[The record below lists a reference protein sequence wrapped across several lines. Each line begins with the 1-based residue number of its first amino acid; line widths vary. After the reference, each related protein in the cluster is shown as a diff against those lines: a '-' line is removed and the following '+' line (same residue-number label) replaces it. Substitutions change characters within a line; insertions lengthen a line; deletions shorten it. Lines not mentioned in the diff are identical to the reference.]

1 MKLASDVQQIDW
13 MVGGICTRSKVRGYG
28 YVIKSNN
35 EEATSNISFVFLYID
50 LRLHVHTLFFPF
62 FPLLTHQEKEEE
74 RERQRVHFEK
84 MKEFMRPR
92 EDLECDDHKV
102 SLMCAVE
109 LAYLYMCLTL
119 FRTKTPKYLFP
130 RGNKPLLYH
139 QIGNKNFYIYKSVKL
154 DVSVDKI

>member
-1 MKLASDVQQIDW
+1 MKLASDIQQIDW
-13 MVGGICTRSKVRGYG
+13 MVGGICTRSKVRRYG

-35 EEATSNISFVFLYID
+35 EEATSNISFVFLYIK
-50 LRLHVHTLFFPF
+50 LRLHVHTLFSPF

-109 LAYLYMCLTL
+109 LAFCMCLT
-119 FRTKTPKYLFP
+119 RSERRPQNIYSQEEI
-130 RGNKPLLYH
+130 NLYF
-139 QIGNKNFYIYKSVKL
+139 IIKL
-154 DVSVDKI
+154 ATEISIFTNQ